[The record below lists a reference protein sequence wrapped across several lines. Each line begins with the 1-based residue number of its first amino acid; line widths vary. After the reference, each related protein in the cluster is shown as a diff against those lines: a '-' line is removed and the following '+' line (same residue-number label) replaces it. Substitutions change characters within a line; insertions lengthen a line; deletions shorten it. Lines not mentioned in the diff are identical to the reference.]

1 VQARAELVPAEV
13 SNPPE
18 QPPIAV
24 VPGQGGVIVAQVQV
38 NARIVA
44 PGIRNR
50 EPRWRVLAM
59 LAVDKEKLPQ
69 VASVRGQLDVRVLD
83 RDEVVIQN
91 PLQAQRKVYGDRAQV
106 RLVEAS
112 QETDRVKIVLETMQV
127 QPANGPRLVVGPAG
141 LANQDVQLF
150 DDQNQPCRLV
160 GRGLSISQ
168 ANNQIRCEMTL
179 TFLLPRQAAKP
190 SRLVVSNYVPTTLT
204 VPFQLPLA
212 SR

>member
-1 VQARAELVPAEV
+1 
-13 SNPPE
+13 
-18 QPPIAV
+18 
-24 VPGQGGVIVAQVQV
+24 
-38 NARIVA
+38 
-44 PGIRNR
+44 
-50 EPRWRVLAM
+50 M

-127 QPANGPRLVVGPAG
+127 QPANRPRLVEE
-141 LANQDVQLF
+141 DVQLF

-160 GRGLSISQ
+160 GRTLTISQ
-168 ANNQIRCEMTL
+168 ANNQIRWQITL
-179 TFLLPRQAAKP
+179 FLLLPRQASKP